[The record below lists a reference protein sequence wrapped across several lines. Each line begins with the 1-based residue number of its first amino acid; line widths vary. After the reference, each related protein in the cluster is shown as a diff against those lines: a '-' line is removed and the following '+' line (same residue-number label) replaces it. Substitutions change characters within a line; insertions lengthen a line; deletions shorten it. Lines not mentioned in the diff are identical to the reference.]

1 MRRRYM
7 IQTKKYSNT
16 TIPIIKWNRT
26 DEGPVIFLLL
36 KDESTGL
43 NASGYASDYIKS
55 ENLKLVD
62 VLTNDTIDVSNY
74 EVTVDP
80 QDTPYLYLKISKYT
94 YFQGVALYELTL
106 QGNTY
111 LIGFSIVSS
120 YYYCNL
126 LYNYGIKSFV
136 EMESNKCPCYT
147 IKLGL

>member
-80 QDTPYLYLKISKYT
+80 QIPHIYI
-94 YFQGVALYELTL
+94 
-106 QGNTY
+106 
-111 LIGFSIVSS
+111 
-120 YYYCNL
+120 
-126 LYNYGIKSFV
+126 
-136 EMESNKCPCYT
+136 
-147 IKLGL
+147 